1 MADPQARVGI
11 VMGSDSDWPVMKDAG
26 EALAEFDI
34 AHEAD
39 VVSAHRMPEQM
50 LDYGRQAAGRG
61 LQVIIAGAGGAAH
74 LPGML
79 ASVTPLPVIGVPVP
93 LKYLCRISQDCGGH
107 RTPHQPR
114 RGRAW
119 PGQGC
124 RSAQC
129 LPAGNQAGL
138 SWDNPPRAGRRLFC
152 YACAMRRL
160 VHQDGPAGL
169 ERSCRAGVRDW
180 ISLAPL
186 QPGLE
191 RLEARFAGHG
201 YDPHRHD
208 VYAVGLTLAGIQEFE
223 YRGATLRS
231 LPGQVVVLHPDE
243 MHDGRAGSDAGFR
256 YRMAYIEP
264 ALIQAAIG
272 SGRGVLP
279 FVDGAVLDS
288 TRLRGVLAFALDDLE
303 RPLEDL
309 ARDQFIVGL
318 AEALCA
324 LDRSMPPA
332 RDHAPHR
339 RAVAAARDYLE
350 VHAGRSIGSHELET
364 VTGLGRYALARQF
377 RACYGTESLSLPDD
391 AASRSRTAAS
401 HRRRIAG

>member
-1 MADPQARVGI
+1 
-11 VMGSDSDWPVMKDAG
+11 
-26 EALAEFDI
+26 
-34 AHEAD
+34 
-39 VVSAHRMPEQM
+39 
-50 LDYGRQAAGRG
+50 
-61 LQVIIAGAGGAAH
+61 
-74 LPGML
+74 
-79 ASVTPLPVIGVPVP
+79 
-93 LKYLCRISQDCGGH
+93 
-107 RTPHQPR
+107 
-114 RGRAW
+114 
-119 PGQGC
+119 
-124 RSAQC
+124 
-129 LPAGNQAGL
+129 
-138 SWDNPPRAGRRLFC
+138 LFC

-169 ERSCRAGVRDW
+169 ERSCGAGVRDW

-191 RLEARFAGHG
+191 RLEASFAAHG

-231 LPGQVVVLHPDE
+231 LRGQVVVLHPDE

-272 SGRGVLP
+272 SARGALP
-279 FVDGAVLDS
+279 FVGEAVLDS
-288 TRLRGVLAFALDDLE
+288 TRLRSVLVFALEGLE
-303 RPLEDL
+303 CPLEDL

-324 LDRSMPPA
+324 LDRSMPAA
-332 RDHAPHR
+332 RDHSPHR
-339 RAVAAARDYLE
+339 RAVAAARDYLG

-364 VTGLGRYALARQF
+364 VTGLNRYALARQF
-377 RACYGTESLSLPDD
+377 RACYGTSPYRYLTMRRLDR
-391 AASRSRTAAS
+391 A
-401 HRRRIAG
+401 RRRLIAGASLAEAAVASGFADQSHMTRQFKRAYVWPGRWLTMLAPLPQTAGANAKAGA